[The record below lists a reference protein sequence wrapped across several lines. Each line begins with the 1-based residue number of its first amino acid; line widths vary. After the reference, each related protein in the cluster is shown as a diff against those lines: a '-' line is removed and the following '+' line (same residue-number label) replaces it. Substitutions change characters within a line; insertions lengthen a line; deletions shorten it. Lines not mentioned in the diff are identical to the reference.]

1 MILNRHACRA
11 LIGAAAGALGLGLA
25 SAALA
30 QAGYDETGPVEGV
43 TVTPFRKGH
52 SAHDHSA
59 HDHSAHDGRAGIGGP
74 IEEQPVSVNTSR
86 FVGFSDLDL
95 RSRRDAYMLRV
106 RIERAAHS
114 ACDDLAARPG
124 SQDQDSA
131 YCYADAV
138 DDGLRQA
145 VWKVG
150 FRPAGW

>member
-43 TVTPFRKGH
+43 TVTPFRKG
-52 SAHDHSA
+52 HSA

-114 ACDDLAARPG
+114 ACDDLAAQPG
-124 SQDQDSA
+124 AEDQDSA